1 MVSLQ
6 NEYATM
12 RKSEINSLEELF
24 IFLNNTHYIVE
35 GWIMLTTTKHQTY
48 FSRVDKNIKKHD
60 TLFLW
65 ATFL

>member
-6 NEYATM
+6 NESETM

-24 IFLNNTHYIVE
+24 IFLHNTHYMVE

-48 FSRVDKNIKKHD
+48 FSRVDKNIKQHD
-60 TLFLW
+60 TLFL
-65 ATFL
+65 

>member
-6 NEYATM
+6 NESETM
-12 RKSEINSLEELF
+12 RKSQFNSLEELF

-48 FSRVDKNIKKHD
+48 FSRVEMNIKKHD
-60 TLFLW
+60 TLFL
-65 ATFL
+65 